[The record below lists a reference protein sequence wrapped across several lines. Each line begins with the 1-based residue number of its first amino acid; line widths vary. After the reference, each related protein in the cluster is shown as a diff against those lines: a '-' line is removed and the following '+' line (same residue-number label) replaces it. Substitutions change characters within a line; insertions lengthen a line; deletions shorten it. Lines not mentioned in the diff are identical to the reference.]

1 MRPIVLSLCDR
12 TGVLVQP
19 WLDAGYECWI
29 VDVQHPTGLTRDGLL
44 VRVGVDVRT
53 WLPPRREYAIGF
65 AQPPCTDQAVSGAR
79 WFVDKGLAGLA
90 GAIELVERSRDVLA
104 WIEAPWMLENPVGT
118 ISSYWRK
125 PDYTFQPWHYG
136 DNQSKQT
143 CIWAGGGFVM
153 PPREVIERPAE
164 VREVVWKMAPSPE
177 RGDLRS
183 VTSAAFA
190 RAVFEANEPLVRA
203 RAA

>member
-1 MRPIVLSLCDR
+1 MLSLCDR
-12 TGVLVQP
+12 TGVMVQP
-19 WLDAGYECWI
+19 WVEAGYECWI
-29 VDVQHPTGLTRDGLL
+29 VDIQHPSGIRWDG
-44 VRVGVDVRT
+44 RMWIVGADIRT
-53 WLPPRREYAIGF
+53 WLPPRREYAVAF

-90 GAIELVERSRDVLA
+90 GAIELVERSRDILA
-104 WIEAPWMLENPVGT
+104 WTDAAWMLENPVGT

-143 CIWAGGGFVM
+143 CIWAGGGFIM
-153 PPREVIERPAE
+153 PAREVIEKPE
-164 VREVVWKMAPSPE
+164 FVLETVWKMAPSPD

-183 VTSAAFA
+183 ITSPEFS
-190 RAVFEANEPLVRA
+190 RAVFQANEPWIRERVA
-203 RAA
+203 